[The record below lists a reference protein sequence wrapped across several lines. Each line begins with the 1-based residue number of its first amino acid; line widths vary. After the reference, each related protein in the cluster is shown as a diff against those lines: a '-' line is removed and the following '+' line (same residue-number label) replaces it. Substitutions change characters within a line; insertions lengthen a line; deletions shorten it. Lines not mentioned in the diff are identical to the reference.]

1 MITFED
7 VQKKYSQSYDVIDEC
22 AEVVNRD
29 NPFDTFDYAPWIRI
43 PILARWLYGSSQES
57 LKGFRSTAKGFLDSQ
72 DSTHTDRTSSLDNI
86 KTWDYVLSE
95 KVCTFRDRLLMIFG
109 TKDEK
114 LMEALRE

>member
-7 VQKKYSQSYDVIDEC
+7 VEKKYNQSYNVIHEC

-29 NPFDTFDYAPWIRI
+29 NPFDTSTYAPWIRI

-57 LKGFRSTAKGFLDSQ
+57 LKGFRSTAKSFLDSQ
-72 DSTHTDRTSSLDNI
+72 NSTHTDRAGSLDNI

-95 KVCTFRDRLLMIFG
+95 KACTFRNRLLMIFG
-109 TKDEK
+109 KDEK